1 MGEDQYGLTVPESVS
16 NHDLKKVAWEFA
28 RNKGNLVKLPKIL
41 GLSDERWKEFLEWLK
56 DRSTPRQPD
65 PRYPILIPET
75 SPTSYFSF
83 KRALNLRLPDEW
95 TGDWHFRVSFFG
107 YPERSFAPLAGPN
120 GLVDTTRSLGSR
132 GVRDM
137 GRLIDDYGIKP
148 YDGPVWVAK
157 HSNRWYTEASRPV
170 SSAVSER
177 AVAGGVVSTLRPCSL
192 SPIQRGQRRIAAV
205 CVPHDS
211 GQPLPA
217 RFVPRRV
224 VALRGPDA
232 AMA

>member
-1 MGEDQYGLTVPESVS
+1 MGENRYGLTVPESVS
-16 NHDLKKVAWEFA
+16 NEDLKKIAWDFA
-28 RNKGNLVKLPKIL
+28 RSKGNLVKLPKIL

-56 DRSTPRQPD
+56 DRSAPRQPD

-75 SPTSYFSF
+75 SPTSYISF

-137 GRLIDDYGIKP
+137 GRLIDAYGIKP
-148 YDGPVWVAK
+148 YDGPVWVAN
-157 HSNRWYTEASRPV
+157 HYRAIADMAMDRICSGHWEAATFP
-170 SSAVSER
+170 AHQIAQWLWSEEDFDILVDDYLKPMR
-177 AVAGGVVSTLRPCSL
+177 EQ
-192 SPIQRGQRRIAAV
+192 IRG
-205 CVPHDS
+205 
-211 GQPLPA
+211 
-217 RFVPRRV
+217 PRREAYDEWLPTV
-224 VALRGPDA
+224 VYGADYD
-232 AMA
+232 